1 MGRLFIKDD
10 IISLGAE
17 VVLLAL
23 TTLSTMLW
31 SLWHSGIGI
40 EHIDRA
46 EGTLAIFPKSIVCEH
61 QGSSGTTIH
70 YLGLRGKNAL
80 NL

>member
-17 VVLLAL
+17 VVLLGL

-46 EGTLAIFPKSIVCEH
+46 EGTLAILPNPSFANTKDRQEQPYI
-61 QGSSGTTIH
+61 I
-70 YLGLRGKNAL
+70 LA
-80 NL
+80 